1 LPPANIRQ
9 PSGLRPCA
17 RFACPRLISRLAPRY
32 TPPLERN
39 SLPRPPADLL
49 ELATGYQRSKTLF
62 ALVDFGLPTLLAR
75 RSLPL
80 DEIARRLDVHPL
92 AADRFLNACAALGL
106 VERVDGEYR
115 NTALAEVFLV
125 RGKPAYLG
133 DLFARYDRTSYFVWT
148 DLAVRLRHWAPGES
162 DASLPAEEDQGQGS
176 MRAQHG
182 LARLVGHALAESFD
196 FSRHSTLLD
205 LGGGSGAMSLSVCAE
220 HDHMR
225 AVVFDLPA
233 VAPLAREYVR
243 EAGLGDRIRIEE
255 GDFKEDD
262 LPGGFDVALLAN
274 LLSVSS
280 EETNRRLLARIHDRL
295 PEGGAVVVSGWV
307 LAQDRMSPL
316 VPVLFCL
323 EDIIWQ
329 APDVERSAPTYE
341 RWLVE
346 AGFVEVETSPYC
358 PPWTMI
364 VGRKG
369 PG

>member
-1 LPPANIRQ
+1 MERRRLPP
-9 PSGLRPCA
+9 
-17 RFACPRLISRLAPRY
+17 
-32 TPPLERN
+32 
-39 SLPRPPADLL
+39 PPAGLL

-80 DEIARRLDVHPL
+80 DEIARHLEVHPL

-106 VERVDGEYR
+106 VERVDDEYR

-148 DLAVRLRHWAPGES
+148 DLAVRLRHWAPGET
-162 DASLPAEEDQGQGS
+162 DASLPQAEDQGQGS

-182 LARLVGHALAESFD
+182 LARLVGRALAESFD
-196 FSRHSTLLD
+196 FARHRALLD
-205 LGGGSGAMSLSVCAE
+205 LGGGSGAMSLSVCEE
-220 HDHMR
+220 HEHLA

-233 VAPLAREYVR
+233 VTPLAREYVR
-243 EAGLGDRIRIEE
+243 EAGLEDRIRVED

-262 LPGGFDVALLAN
+262 LPEGVDVVLLAN

-280 EETNRRLLARIHDRL
+280 EETNRRLLARIYDRL
-295 PEGGAVVVSGWV
+295 PEGGAVILSGWV
-307 LAQDRMSPL
+307 LGEDRMSPL

-341 RWLVE
+341 RWLAE
-346 AGFVEVETSPYC
+346 AGFVDVETSPFS

-364 VGRKG
+364 VGRKR
-369 PG
+369 